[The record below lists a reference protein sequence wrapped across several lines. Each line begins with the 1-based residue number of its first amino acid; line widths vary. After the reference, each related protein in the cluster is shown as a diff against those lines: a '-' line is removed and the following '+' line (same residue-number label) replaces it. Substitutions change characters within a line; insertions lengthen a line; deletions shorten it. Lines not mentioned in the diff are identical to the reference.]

1 MARGMKPE
9 SATYQCKIKGILPNT
24 WTEWFDW
31 FEIKHELGRQRLI
44 TGDVIDQ
51 TQLPSLLERIRDLGL
66 TFLKVKNL
74 GTQSTHGKRNT

>member
-1 MARGMKPE
+1 MPDDRYVDGFLCVVCPVPLSKQAAHKLMAKGMKPE
-9 SATYQCKIKGILPNT
+9 TATYQFKIKGILPNT

-51 TQLPSLLERIRDLGL
+51 T
-66 TFLKVKNL
+66 
-74 GTQSTHGKRNT
+74 